1 MRLADEHDLM
11 TSQERERYHW
21 LTYHSSQ
28 LKQTAKKVEWAR
40 RRLNTACPA
49 AVPSL
54 ERAEA
59 QIVAAVEEIRRDLAL
74 LMGDE
79 T

>member
-1 MRLADEHDLM
+1 MRLADEHDFTPAESAKYQAM
-11 TSQERERYHW
+11 YVR
-21 LTYHSSQ
+21 SSQ
-28 LKQTAKKVEWAR
+28 LEAQRNIITGHRVWA
-40 RRLNTACPA
+40 LIYCQA

-59 QIVAAVEEIRRDLAL
+59 QIVAAVEEIRRDMAL

>member
-1 MRLADEHDLM
+1 MRLADEHDFTPAESAKYQALYVH
-11 TSQERERYHW
+11 R
-21 LTYHSSQ
+21 SQ
-28 LKQTAKKVEWAR
+28 LEALRTQIITHRIWA
-40 RRLNTACPA
+40 LLHCQA

-59 QIVAAVEEIRRDLAL
+59 QIVAAAEEIRRDMAL

>member
-1 MRLADEHDLM
+1 MRLADENDFTPTESAKYQAMYTH
-11 TSQERERYHW
+11 R
-21 LTYHSSQ
+21 SQ
-28 LKQTAKKVEWAR
+28 LEALRTHIITHRIWA
-40 RRLNTACPA
+40 LLHCQA

-59 QIVAAVEEIRRDLAL
+59 QIAAAIEEIRSDLAL